1 MLEFK
6 TTSPEETSAFGKRL
20 AKVLS
25 AGKVVCLV
33 GDLGAGKTL
42 LVQGLA
48 EGLGIAESVHSPT
61 FTILNV
67 YEGRFPVYHFDLY
80 RLENAGELFDI
91 GFYEYTE
98 ADGLSIIEWADKFPE
113 ELPAEYLWIEIRSN
127 YENNE
132 GSVEERVLQV
142 RALGATYE
150 QLCEELK
157 QTCQF
162 LR

>member
-6 TTSPEETSAFGKRL
+6 TTSPDETFTFGKCL
-20 AKVLS
+20 AKILS
-25 AGKVVCLV
+25 AGQVICLI

-48 EGLGIAESVHSPT
+48 EGLGIADSVHSPT

-67 YEGRFPVYHFDLY
+67 YEASFPIYHFDLY
-80 RLENAGELFDI
+80 RLENAAELFDI

-98 ADGLSIIEWADKFPE
+98 GSGLSIIEWADKFPE
-113 ELPAEYLWIEIRSN
+113 ELPDEYLSIEIVSDFEKN
-127 YENNE
+127 NGEENK
-132 GSVEERVLQV
+132 RILQI
-142 RALGATYE
+142 RAFGNTYE
-150 QLCEELK
+150 RLCEELK
-157 QTCQF
+157 QTCLF

>member
-1 MLEFK
+1 MFECK
-6 TTSPEETSAFGKRL
+6 TVSPEETFAFGQCL

-25 AGKVVCLV
+25 AGKVVCLA

-48 EGLGIAESVHSPT
+48 EGLGIKDTVNSPT

-67 YEGRFPVYHFDLY
+67 YEASFPVYHFDLY
-80 RLENAGELFDI
+80 RLEDAAELFDI

-98 ADGLSIIEWADKFPE
+98 ASGLSIIEWPDKFRE
-113 ELPAEYLWIEIRSN
+113 ELPDEYLWIEIRRSEKEDERILHVRAFGAD
-127 YENNE
+127 YENI
-132 GSVEERVLQV
+132 
-142 RALGATYE
+142 
-150 QLCEELK
+150 CEELK
-157 QTCQF
+157 QICPF

>member
-6 TTSPEETSAFGKRL
+6 TTSPEETFRLGQCL

-25 AGKVVCLV
+25 AGQVVCLI

-48 EGLGIAESVHSPT
+48 EGLGIVDSVNSPT

-67 YEGRFPVYHFDLY
+67 YEASFPVYHFDLY
-80 RLENAGELFDI
+80 RLEDAAELFDI

-98 ADGLSIIEWADKFPE
+98 GRGLSIIEWADKFPDQ
-113 ELPAEYLWIEIRSN
+113 LPDEYLWLKIISDFQNNSGKVNERIVQVHARGAA
-127 YENNE
+127 YEH
-132 GSVEERVLQV
+132 
-142 RALGATYE
+142 
-150 QLCEELK
+150 LCEELE
-157 QTCQF
+157 QTCPF

>member
-6 TTSPEETSAFGKRL
+6 TTSPDETFTFGKCL
-20 AKVLS
+20 AKTLS
-25 AGKVVCLV
+25 AGQVICLI

-48 EGLGIAESVHSPT
+48 EGLGIADSVHSPT

-67 YEGRFPVYHFDLY
+67 YEASFPIYHFDLY
-80 RLENAGELFDI
+80 RLEEAAELFDI

-98 ADGLSIIEWADKFPE
+98 GSGLSIIEWADKFPE
-113 ELPAEYLWIEIRSN
+113 ELPNEYLWIEIVSDLEKN
-127 YENNE
+127 SGKKN
-132 GSVEERVLQV
+132 ERVLQI
-142 RALGATYE
+142 RAIGTAYE
-150 QLCEELK
+150 RLCEELK
-157 QTCQF
+157 QTCLF

>member
-6 TTSPEETSAFGKRL
+6 TTSPEETFAFGQCL

-25 AGKVVCLV
+25 AGQVVCLV

-48 EGLGIAESVHSPT
+48 AGLDIQDAVNSPT

-67 YEGRFPVYHFDLY
+67 YEASFPVYHFDLY
-80 RLENAGELFDI
+80 RLEDAAELYDI

-98 ADGLSIIEWADKFPE
+98 GDGLSIIEWPDKFPDQ
-113 ELPAEYLWIEIRSN
+113 LPEEYLWIEIKSDFV
-127 YENNE
+127 NN
-132 GSVEERVLQV
+132 GGKVNERVI
-142 RALGATYE
+142 RISALGTAYE
-150 QLCEELK
+150 HICEELK
-157 QTCQF
+157 QICPF
-162 LR
+162 LP